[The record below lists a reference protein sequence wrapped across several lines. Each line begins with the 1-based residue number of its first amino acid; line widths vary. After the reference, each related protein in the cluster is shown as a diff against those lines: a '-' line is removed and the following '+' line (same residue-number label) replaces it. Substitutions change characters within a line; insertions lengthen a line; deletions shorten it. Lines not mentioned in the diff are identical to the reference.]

1 MGSVVAVVV
10 VRRSLFVRLSLLLSL
25 PLSLP
30 VVSPLPLS
38 LPFDFRSLD
47 THRLCHSRRGNRFYA
62 GKVRHPV
69 HLFQDLGLYSIIRDP
84 GTAKNQHISCMGSNL
99 CSLSGS
105 ISEAA
110 ASANGRSPLPL
121 TSVSGAGS
129 ADGPPLPLATASIRP
144 VARPTAQRSAS
155 DNIQRHVRAW
165 PRAS

>member
-1 MGSVVAVVV
+1 MVMGSVVAVVV

-69 HLFQDLGLYSIIRDP
+69 HLFQDLRLYNIIRDP
-84 GTAKNQHISCMGSNL
+84 GTAKNQHNSCM
-99 CSLSGS
+99 
-105 ISEAA
+105 
-110 ASANGRSPLPL
+110 ASHDKENNREL
-121 TSVSGAGS
+121 
-129 ADGPPLPLATASIRP
+129 
-144 VARPTAQRSAS
+144 
-155 DNIQRHVRAW
+155 
-165 PRAS
+165 

>member
-1 MGSVVAVVV
+1 M
-10 VRRSLFVRLSLLLSL
+10 
-25 PLSLP
+25 P

-69 HLFQDLGLYSIIRDP
+69 HLFQDLRLYSIIRDP

-105 ISEAA
+105 ISKAA

-144 VARPTAQRSAS
+144 VARPTWHLTTRKTAENSDKGIADATAKQQPAECHHYRCSIHCRESRMSAS
-155 DNIQRHVRAW
+155 L
-165 PRAS
+165 

>member
-1 MGSVVAVVV
+1 MVMGRVVAVVV
-10 VRRSLFVRLSLLLSL
+10 ARRSSFVRLSLLLSL

-38 LPFDFRSLD
+38 FPFDFRSLN

-69 HLFQDLGLYSIIRDP
+69 HLFQDVGLYTIIRDP

-110 ASANGRSPLPL
+110 ASANGRSP
-121 TSVSGAGS
+121 TRKTAENSDKGI
-129 ADGPPLPLATASIRP
+129 ADATASQQPAECHHYRC
-144 VARPTAQRSAS
+144 
-155 DNIQRHVRAW
+155 
-165 PRAS
+165 